1 MTEVKKSITFAGKNL
16 TFSTGLVAKQANG
29 SALVQYGDT
38 VILSAFVH
46 QELKAEMK
54 GLDFV
59 ALMVDY
65 RERTYAAGKIPGG
78 FFKRE
83 GKPKD
88 SEILAARLIDRPI
101 RPLFPNNI
109 GRELAINI
117 LVLSYD
123 TENSPDLLGILGASL
138 TACLSGVPFAGP
150 IGAVRIG
157 YIDDQLVVNPIE
169 KDMKKSLL
177 DLVVVGTEDKITMI
191 EGNSQELPENLINQ
205 ALVLAQNEIKKLV
218 QFQKDFI
225 NELKIEKIS
234 ACECDAS
241 QNREA
246 EIEKIYALKKDEIK
260 NTLLIFE
267 KLKRQDAMEKFKK
280 SLQDLVTDDDEQHS
294 KASAIYEAL
303 IQKSFRELVT
313 VDKKR
318 CDGRSLDEI
327 RLISCQVGILPN
339 RVHGSSLF
347 TRGET
352 QSLGTATLGS
362 PKDQQIMDELSGD
375 FKKRF
380 MLHYNFP
387 PFSVGEAKT
396 SRGPGRR
403 EIGHGNL
410 AEKAIEKILPSQ
422 EDFAYSIRVVSDILE
437 SNGSSSMASVCAG
450 CLALMHAGV
459 PIKNPVA
466 GISIGLVQEK
476 ESTLLVDIAGLEDHF
491 GDMDFKVAGSSR
503 GITAIQMDLKIN
515 GISVDLIPQILE
527 LARTSRCKILQIM
540 QNTISSPNTEM
551 SAFAP
556 KMEKIT
562 VPKDKIKV
570 IIGSGGQNIK
580 SIVEQTKA
588 TIDIE
593 DNGDVYISAVSKES
607 FDLAKSMILLYS
619 QDVEVGKI
627 YKVKVVKIMNF
638 GAFAQIIPGKEG
650 LIHISQM
657 SERRV
662 NRVED
667 VLKEGDEVMVKVLS
681 VDDNGKVSLSML
693 I

>member
-1 MTEVKKSITFAGKNL
+1 MAEIKKSITFAGRTL

-46 QELKAEMK
+46 QELKDEMK

-117 LVLSYD
+117 LVLSHD
-123 TENSPDLLGILGASL
+123 SENNPDLLGILGASL
-138 TACLSGVPFAGP
+138 TACISGVPFGGP

-157 YIDDQLVVNPIE
+157 YIDGQFVVNPTQKE
-169 KDMKKSLL
+169 MERSLL
-177 DLVVVGTEDKITMI
+177 DLVVVGTETKITMI
-191 EGNSQELPENLINQ
+191 EGNAQELPETLVNE
-205 ALVLAQNEIKKLV
+205 ALVLAQSEITKLV
-218 QFQKDFI
+218 KFQNEFLT
-225 NELKIEKIS
+225 ELKIEKVETCN
-234 ACECDAS
+234 CESS
-241 QNREA
+241 QSRNA
-246 EIEKIYALKKDEIK
+246 EIEKIYSEKKDEIK
-260 NTLLIFE
+260 NILLIFE

-280 SLQDLVTDDDEQHS
+280 SLQELVPEDDERHS

-303 IQKSFRELVT
+303 IQKTFRELVT

-318 CDGRSLDEI
+318 CDGRKLDEI
-327 RLISCQVGILPN
+327 RPISCQVGILPS

-362 PKDQQIMDELSGD
+362 PKDMQIMDEISGEY
-375 FKKRF
+375 KKRF

-410 AEKAIEKILPSQ
+410 AERSIEKVLPSK
-422 EDFAYSIRVVSDILE
+422 EEFAYSIRVVSDILE

-491 GDMDFKVAGSSR
+491 GDMDFKVAGSGQ
-503 GITAIQMDLKIN
+503 GITAIQMDLKID
-515 GISVDLIPQILE
+515 GISVNLIPQILE
-527 LARTSRCKILQIM
+527 LAKISRAKILQIM
-540 QNTISSPNTEM
+540 QNTISSPNSEM

-556 KMEKIT
+556 KMEKLT

-580 SIVEQTKA
+580 GIVEQTKA

-619 QDVEVGKI
+619 QDVEVGKT
-627 YKVKVVKIMNF
+627 YKVKITKIMNF

-662 NRVED
+662 NKVED
-667 VLKEGDEVMVKVLS
+667 ILKEGDEVMAKVLAI
-681 VDDNGKVSLSML
+681 DDHGKVSLSML